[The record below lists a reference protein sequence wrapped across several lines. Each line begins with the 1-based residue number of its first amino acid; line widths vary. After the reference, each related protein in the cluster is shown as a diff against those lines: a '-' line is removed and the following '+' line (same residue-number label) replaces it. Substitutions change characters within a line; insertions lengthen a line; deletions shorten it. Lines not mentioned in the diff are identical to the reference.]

1 MPSVNPDSKGVEEI
15 LVAACKAIKLSRAR
29 VELSVNIVTPAK
41 MQELN
46 KAHRGKNKPTDVLSF
61 PLFTRDELATMRAGR
76 GILNIGDIFI
86 NRVDAKEKL
95 PFLVVHGF
103 LHLMGY
109 DHEISKQEEKEMFAL
124 QDEILN
130 HLRN

>member
-1 MPSVNPDSKGVEEI
+1 MGLALNEVEVGVH
-15 LVAACKAIKLSRAR
+15 VMS
-29 VELSVNIVTPAK
+29 PAK

-46 KAHRGKNKPTDVLSF
+46 YRHRGKNKPTDVLSF
-61 PLFTRDELATMRAGR
+61 PLGVKHD
-76 GILNIGDIFI
+76 ILYLGDIFI
-86 NRVDAKEKL
+86 NRIDAKKNL
-95 PFLVVHGF
+95 AFLVVHGF

-109 DHEISKQEEKEMFAL
+109 DHERSARDEKIMFAL